1 MNYKPSN
8 RETLQYEKT
17 WKATNDKYI
26 CPKSN
31 FLKCEVTF
39 PENIQCSIL
48 NMMKRP
54 AMAV

>member
-31 FLKCEVTF
+31 FLKC
-39 PENIQCSIL
+39 
-48 NMMKRP
+48 
-54 AMAV
+54 